1 MEDSAVFIGFV
12 IVLAYVFDFI
22 NGFHDAANTIATIV
36 TTGVLTPRQAVLW
49 ASFFNFIA
57 FMFFSLMVA
66 KTIGNGLIDPSMVNP
81 ALIFSALIGAIM
93 WNLITWFFG
102 LPSSSSH
109 ALIGGL
115 AGAAVVKG
123 GFATLKLA
131 GFIKVGIGMCISPIL
146 GLLAGL
152 VLSHVL
158 SRLFQKTPEHKK
170 MRWFKGFQL
179 ASSAFLSLTHG
190 GNDAQKTMGIIAVL
204 LFSTSWLSGP
214 FYIPF
219 WVVIS
224 CHAVISLGTLSGG
237 WRIVRTL
244 GTKITPLTPLRGSA
258 AETGA
263 ATIIFAATDFGI
275 PVSTTQTVTGSI
287 AGVGLLQGVQETNWA
302 MLRVI
307 GLSWLLTIPAA
318 GCIAGGMHILSA
330 KASNALWLTMIY

>member
-1 MEDSAVFIGFV
+1 MDQGAVFIVFV

-22 NGFHDAANTIATIV
+22 NGFHDAANAIATIV

-49 ASFFNFIA
+49 ASFFNLVA
-57 FMFFSLMVA
+57 FMFFNLMVA
-66 KTIGNGLIDPSMVNP
+66 KTIGNGLIDTSAVNT
-81 ALIFSALIGAIM
+81 ALIFSALTGAIF

-115 AGAAVVKG
+115 AGAAVAKG
-123 GFATLKLA
+123 GFSTLKLA
-131 GFIKVGIGMCISPIL
+131 GFIKVAIGMCISPII
-146 GLLAGL
+146 GILAGL
-152 VLSHVL
+152 TLVHVF
-158 SRLFQKTPEHKK
+158 SRLSQTAPEHKK
-170 MRWFKGFQL
+170 MKWFKHLQL
-179 ASSAFLSLTHG
+179 TSSALLSLTHG

-224 CHAVISLGTLSGG
+224 CHAVISLGTLCGG
-237 WRIVRTL
+237 WRIVHTM
-244 GTKITPLTPLRGSA
+244 GTKITPLNPLRGCA
-258 AETGA
+258 AETA
-263 ATIIFAATDFGI
+263 AAAIIFASTDFGI

-287 AGVGLLQGVQETNWA
+287 AGVGLLGGIQGTNWP

-307 GLSWLLTIPAA
+307 LISWLLTIPAS
-318 GCIAGGMHILSA
+318 GLIAGLINTLM
-330 KASNALWLTMIY
+330 